1 MTRRR
6 ATILRALLAIVPAL
20 LLTTV
25 LSSVIALAA
34 DTVDIKFTNDGHG
47 TVQPDSQT
55 VSLSQTIEF
64 YNDDKWAA
72 GQVSTTDL
80 KVEPNAGYEFDYW
93 TASENVYEISL
104 GSGLAGAVPKGTKLY
119 SLSDYYVTQSTTFEA
134 HFKQKTCTIA
144 YKSAGN
150 GSVSPETWSAALDKS
165 YPLAS
170 DQTMTRLVASD
181 ISPDDLSPQGATG
194 YEFDYWTFVGDVY
207 ALDQSG
213 PYNGL
218 VPVSMST
225 KLSTLSGYY
234 VAGDTTFTAHFKA
247 KPVTVTVT
255 YHGDVSEG
263 YECTPDSESV
273 ELTLTYPLDSDASQ
287 NITAGA
293 ISGSTATTILSGYY
307 FDYWTADED
316 IYRQGQNEWITVPKG
331 TELTSLE
338 GYYVAKATTFTP
350 HFYKNATVTYKG
362 DTGVESLSLEEETVK
377 GGGSPTGCTVT
388 TKRYYEFSHWTCDT
402 TVKLQDGTIIF
413 HGNKITDDQLKQVVV
428 PDGSSLIFTANTKQ
442 ISRTATF
449 ATDGNGSVDPSSKA
463 VSLSAEAKLPDG
475 NPVLIGNLA
484 SSVSLSAYSGWE
496 FAYWEASEDV
506 YMRDGDGFCWYTKGT
521 KLPDEDVSGY
531 WIAKDTTFTAYFK
544 PKPVT
549 VTYTT
554 DGHGSVASST
564 EQVELNEYRSEV
576 THPEQY
582 KYVGAPNGTKLTP
595 NTGYEFDYW
604 TNEGRAYIL
613 GDDGYLTRLPYQ
625 DHITGL
631 PNNYR
636 VSYDTEFKAHF
647 KRVAYSVTYKTD
659 GNGSVTPGSEL
670 VQVGDSPAG
679 YTIAPNKGYE
689 FSHWTANVDVE
700 IADEDATQAINL
712 ASNEN
717 GAEPQASATTTI
729 TAGDPI
735 TDEQLKRAILSD
747 DAIITAHFKQTAV
760 DPDGGDTI
768 KPADGA
774 NGKLTPKTGD
784 TLPST
789 TAAVALGA
797 GVVVAGAVLLKKR
810 VR

>member
-34 DTVDIKFTNDGHG
+34 DTVDIKFTNDDHG

-64 YNDDKWAA
+64 YDGNKWAA

-134 HFKQKTCTIA
+134 HFK
-144 YKSAGN
+144 
-150 GSVSPETWSAALDKS
+150 
-165 YPLAS
+165 
-170 DQTMTRLVASD
+170 
-181 ISPDDLSPQGATG
+181 
-194 YEFDYWTFVGDVY
+194 
-207 ALDQSG
+207 
-213 PYNGL
+213 
-218 VPVSMST
+218 
-225 KLSTLSGYY
+225 
-234 VAGDTTFTAHFKA
+234 A
-247 KPVTVTVT
+247 KPVTVT
-255 YHGDVSEG
+255 YHCDSTAG
-263 YECTPDSESV
+263 YECAPDSESV

-316 IYRQGQNEWITVPKG
+316 IYQQGQNEWITVPKG
-331 TELTSLE
+331 TKLTSLE

-350 HFYKNATVTYKG
+350 HFYKEATVTYKG

-402 TVKLQDGTIIF
+402 TVKLQDGTTIF
-413 HGNKITDDQLKQVVV
+413 RGNKITDDQLKQVVV
-428 PDGSSLIFTANTKQ
+428 PDGSNLVFTANTNQ
-442 ISRTATF
+442 ISCTATF
-449 ATDGNGSVDPSSKA
+449 VPDGSGSVDPSSKA
-463 VSLSAEAKLPDG
+463 VSLSAEALLPDG
-475 NPVLIGNLA
+475 NPILIGNLA

-496 FAYWEASEDV
+496 FAYWKASEDV
-506 YMRDGDGFCWYTKGT
+506 YMRDGDGFGWYTKGT

-564 EQVELNEYRSEV
+564 EQVTLDEYRSEV

-604 TNEGRAYIL
+604 TNEGQAYIL

-679 YTIAPNKGYE
+679 YTITPNKGYE
-689 FSHWTANVDVE
+689 FSHWAANVDVE

-747 DAIITAHFKQTAV
+747 DAIITAHFKEIKV
-760 DPDGGDTI
+760 DPEPVNPDDPDGGDTI

-774 NGKLTPKTGD
+774 NGKLTPRTGD